1 MVLET
6 MVLRARQPGLD
17 LAGRKNQVAGRVGD
31 RLGLCCG
38 VVLSRE

>member
-6 MVLRARQPGLD
+6 MVWRARRPGLG
-17 LAGRKNQVAGRVGD
+17 LAGRNQDAGRVGD

-38 VVLSRE
+38 VVLSP